1 MLLDAAGVDAAM
13 GVRVGF
19 VLQFVA
25 VLHSAPDVVQAGSL
39 ADELVGGQDRRIKS
53 MSTRGT
59 HLLATLLGLLF

>member
-13 GVRVGF
+13 GVCVGF

-39 ADELVGGQDRRIKS
+39 ADELVGGVTAARAPAARIAP
-53 MSTRGT
+53 GA
-59 HLLATLLGLLF
+59 L